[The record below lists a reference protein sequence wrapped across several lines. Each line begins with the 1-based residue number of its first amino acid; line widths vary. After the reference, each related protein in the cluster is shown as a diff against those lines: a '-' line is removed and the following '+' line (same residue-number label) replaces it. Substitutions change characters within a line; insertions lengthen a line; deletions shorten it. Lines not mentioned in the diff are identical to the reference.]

1 MWFSMVS
8 HQTLF
13 LVICWITQSARVES
27 PFNNWMS
34 MLGNAVLLTQIADRS
49 TGLGLTESIDDL
61 LFGEFHRFIDPLR
74 SHGTVEAACL
84 LCF

>member
-1 MWFSMVS
+1 
-8 HQTLF
+8 
-13 LVICWITQSARVES
+13 
-27 PFNNWMS
+27 MS
-34 MLGNAVLLTQIADRS
+34 ILGNAVLLTQIVDRS

-61 LFGEFHRFIDPLR
+61 LFGEFHRFIDPPR